1 MLRQRIH
8 TSTIAGRPSPISDA
22 NTTYPHVPISHLR
35 HCIGAIRQALMCA
48 ADITPIVWQWSE
60 PRQLVEQ
67 RDDVV
72 HVCRDFGSVRRWAED
87 EDRRFISR
95 MEDFRVPPGKAEMIG
110 GNAPMDWGGHH
121 NH

>member
-8 TSTIAGRPSPISDA
+8 TPTIGGHPSAISDA

-48 ADITPIVWQWSE
+48 ADIPPIVWQWSE

-72 HVCRDFGSVRRWAED
+72 HMCRDFGSVRRWAED
-87 EDRRFISR
+87 ADRRFVSR
-95 MEDFRVPPGKAEMIG
+95 MEDFRAPPGKDGIIG
-110 GNAPMDWGGHH
+110 
-121 NH
+121 